1 MENLNK
7 KDLDIQA
14 AVLNL
19 SCMQEQVLASYRR
32 VRAKAALA
40 LVSPRA
46 QQLMAQYGME
56 LQTASTQLVPEG
68 CQLAMQN
75 GTAALQKG
83 QTVSQPTVLVV
94 NGTLTLHPDCQD
106 ALESYAAVQVNG
118 ELVYPMGMEGM
129 LGRIQVNGSRQA
141 YRPDAVL
148 LDKIT
153 LDRTFLLRAAQ
164 GAKYDAAKLVA
175 LEENVDWSLAASKQL
190 DFRVEKA
197 VLRSSAMESLLGCIN
212 PEAKVVEVPDGMF
225 YTRQNQL
232 DKGLV
237 LQSRRIFADGNFAI
251 DAEQAPLAARLEQLT
266 VTGTLRLDERLA
278 DWAEKAAVKARRLEL
293 VDARGDCLEDIG
305 CLEISRA
312 MLEQAEFGL
321 RIEDCASVEFDEDIP
336 PELLREKIRSIHDCA
351 SVEGTAEQLAAVRA
365 VCRDVADISAR
376 TPSRTS
382 SRINQRDLDTV
393 RITAASYTL

>member
-1 MENLNK
+1 MENTYK
-7 KDLDIQA
+7 KDLELQA

-19 SCMQEQVLASYRR
+19 SSLRDEVLSSYRQ
-32 VRAKAALA
+32 VRAKTALA

-56 LQTASTQLVPEG
+56 LQTASTLLVPED
-68 CQLAMQN
+68 CQLAVQN
-75 GTAALQKG
+75 GTVSLQAG
-83 QTVSQPTVLVV
+83 QTVSGPTALVV
-94 NGTLTLHPDCQD
+94 NGTLTLCPGCQD
-106 ALESYAAVQVNG
+106 ALESYAAVLVNG
-118 ELVYPMGMEGM
+118 ELVYPMGMEHL
-129 LGRIQVNGSRQA
+129 LGRIQVNGSRQD

-153 LDRTFLLRAAQ
+153 LDRVFLLRAAQ

-175 LEENVDWSLAASKQL
+175 LEEGVDWSMAAAKEL

-197 VLRSSAMESLLGCIN
+197 VLCSSAMESLLGCIN

-225 YTRQNQL
+225 YTRQNHL
-232 DKGLV
+232 DKGL
-237 LQSRRIFADGNFAI
+237 LFQSRRIFADGNFSI
-251 DAEQAPLAARLEQLT
+251 SAEQAGLAEQLEQLV
-266 VTGTLRLDERLA
+266 VTGTLQLDERLA
-278 DWAEKAAVKARRLEL
+278 GWAKKAAVKARQIQL
-293 VDARGDCLEDIG
+293 VDARGDCLEDIA

-336 PELLREKIRSIHDCA
+336 ADLLREKIRSIRDCA
-351 SVEGTAEQLAAVRA
+351 TVEGTAEQLAAVYS
-365 VCRDVADISAR
+365 VCRDVADLSTR
-376 TPSRTS
+376 TPSPARDR
-382 SRINQRDLDTV
+382 SRRDSDTV